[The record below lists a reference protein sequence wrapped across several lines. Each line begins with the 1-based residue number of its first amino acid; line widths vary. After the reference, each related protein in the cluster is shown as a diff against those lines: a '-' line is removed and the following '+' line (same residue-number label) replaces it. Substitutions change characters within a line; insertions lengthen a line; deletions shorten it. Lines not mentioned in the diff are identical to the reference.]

1 MADKVGS
8 AVTQALPGVA
18 KSLVGAMGKKVI
30 SSATQRLGDTA
41 QRLTD
46 FTTNGGGPGGLMGAV
61 TGRGGGG
68 SSQNKGLKVTTI
80 VESIDVGVPVKL
92 AYDQWTRFTDF
103 PSFMKKVEDVEQVED
118 DQLEWKA
125 QILWSHRNWK
135 STIVEQVPDRRIVWT
150 SEGQKGSVDGAVSF
164 HELGPELT
172 RIMLVL
178 QYHPQGFFER
188 TANLWRAQGRRV
200 RLELKHFVRHVMNE
214 AILHP
219 DEVEGWR
226 GEIHDGDITPP
237 DQVES
242 QHENGTEGPEDAR
255 GEDQRDR
262 GPRPDA
268 RERERPKPRPVS
280 RRSAR
285 DDDAGERRRRPGA
298 DDRRPARQ
306 GRERAS

>member
-1 MADKVGS
+1 MADKVGG

-18 KSLVGAMGKKVI
+18 KTLVGAMGKKMI
-30 SSATQRLGDTA
+30 SSATQKLSETT

-46 FTTNGGGPGGLMGAV
+46 FSTNGGGPGGLMGAV
-61 TGRGGGG
+61 TGRGNGGGG

-80 VESIDVGVPVKL
+80 VEHIDVGVPVRL

-103 PSFMKKVEDVEQVED
+103 PTFMKKVENVEQVED

-150 SEGQKGSVDGAVSF
+150 SEGQKGSVDGVVSF
-164 HELGPELT
+164 HEIGPELT
-172 RIMLVL
+172 RILLAL
-178 QYHPQGFFER
+178 QYHPQGFVER
-188 TANLWRAQGRRV
+188 TANIWRAQGRRV

-219 DEVEGWR
+219 DEVQGWR

-237 DQVES
+237 EEVEPKGENGTDRSKDARSES
-242 QHENGTEGPEDAR
+242 QHD
-255 GEDQRDR
+255 
-262 GPRPDA
+262 RPDA
-268 RERERPKPRPVS
+268 RERERPKPRS
-280 RRSAR
+280 AGRRAAR

-298 DDRRPARQ
+298 EERRPAQ
-306 GRERAS
+306 QARERAK